1 MHLLRYAIVL
11 LSGLVLGWVAR
22 EVTLEKPQARTAPA
36 ARTLQAPD
44 PHPPLEVRE
53 GPAPTPPPA
62 PTEEPAATATV
73 PQPEGMAAEGAG
85 TGEDPFAEMIRSQSP
100 QWKAW
105 AALQAKQKLG
115 GLFASLGFDE
125 QTQKLIE
132 AALLKDA
139 EVQTERA
146 IAMMLGTEDLDPDA
160 FGYFMGLPP
169 DLTPEVEHDLGTFLS
184 DAEIASVRGEVQR
197 AHQKQ
202 MDDFADMQIGMMAIP
217 DLTPDQKTRVR
228 DVLAGRD
235 VMKEQFTRFAEFTR
249 DRTKLRRLM
258 EGEGVAEEMKN
269 SFAPTRRRMQD
280 ILTPE
285 QFTKY
290 EAYEAQMIRQAE
302 MGVKMMGAMLK
313 AGKGTQT
320 PAPR

>member
-1 MHLLRYAIVL
+1 MHLLRYATVL

-22 EVTLEKPQARTAPA
+22 EITFEKPQARTEPVVRALP
-36 ARTLQAPD
+36 APD
-44 PHPPLEVRE
+44 PYAPPE
-53 GPAPTPPPA
+53 PFPDATTPPR
-62 PTEEPAATATV
+62 PTEMPAAAPVAATPQPQETAT
-73 PQPEGMAAEGAG
+73 EGAG
-85 TGEDPFAEMIRSQSP
+85 TEEDPFAEMIRSQSP

-105 AALQAKQKLG
+105 AAMQAKQKLG

-146 IAMMLGTEDLDPDA
+146 IAMMLGTEELDPDA

-217 DLTPDQKTRVR
+217 DLTPDQKTRVK

-258 EGEGVAEEMKN
+258 EGEGVAEEMQKG
-269 SFAPTRRRMQD
+269 FAPTRRRMQD

-313 AGKGTQT
+313 TGKGTQT